1 MKRNLWGENMVIVF
15 IRALILYL
23 VVVIVMRMMG
33 KRQVAQMQPF
43 ELVIM
48 IMIADLA
55 ATPMEDIDIPL
66 INGVVPIIALL
77 SIQVLASYFSLKSEG
92 FRDFICGKPSILI
105 HKGRIDQSEMYRL
118 RVNINDLLEALRNKD
133 YFNISD
139 VQYAILE
146 TNGQMSIIP
155 KADKRPVE
163 TADIGIMVKEE
174 ELPVTLITDGKLN
187 NNKLKKTGHDKKW
200 LMDQLKKQNID
211 SIKDVFFASLS
222 SDGSFYIQE
231 RIG

>member
-15 IRALILYL
+15 IRALVLYL
-23 VVVIVMRMMG
+23 VVVVVMRMMG

-55 ATPMEDIDIPL
+55 ATPMEDTDIPL

-105 HKGRIDQSEMYRL
+105 HRGRIDQSELYRL

-163 TADIGIMVKEE
+163 TADIGVMVKEE

-187 NNKLKKTGHDKKW
+187 DNKLKKAGHDKKW
-200 LMDQLKKQNID
+200 LMDQLKKQDID

-231 RIG
+231 KIG

>member
-1 MKRNLWGENMVIVF
+1 MKRNLRGENMVIVF

-23 VVVIVMRMMG
+23 VVVVVMRMMG

-55 ATPMEDIDIPL
+55 ATPMEDTDIPL

-187 NNKLKKTGHDKKW
+187 DNKLKKTGHDKKW

>member
-1 MKRNLWGENMVIVF
+1 MITVF

-23 VVVIVMRMMG
+23 VVVVVMRMMG

-55 ATPMEDIDIPL
+55 VTPMEDIDIPL
-66 INGVVPIIALL
+66 VNGVIPIVVLL
-77 SIQVLASYFSLKSEG
+77 SVQVLASYFSLKSEK

-105 HKGRIDQSEMYRL
+105 HKGRIDQSEMHRL
-118 RVNINDLLEALRNKD
+118 RVNINDLLEALRSKN
-133 YFNISD
+133 YFNVND

-146 TNGQMSIIP
+146 TNGQISVIP

-163 TADIGIMVKEE
+163 TADLSVMVQEE
-174 ELPVTLITDGKLN
+174 ELPITLISDGKLD
-187 NNKLKKTGHDKKW
+187 NKKLRKSGYDKKW
-200 LMDQLKKQNID
+200 LMDQLGQQNINNVR
-211 SIKDVFFASLS
+211 DVFLASLS
-222 SDGSFYIQE
+222 SDGSLYVQE
-231 RIG
+231 KMS